1 LKRKYNKLENY
12 ITVEIALE
20 EKMIEN
26 MPVQPMYY
34 LNLYVGDNTE
44 TYLGWKENNT
54 NSNYGF
60 YVYELCTIEL
70 ETEITDLSN
79 TYMAKSI
86 EFIAD

>member
-1 LKRKYNKLENY
+1 MKRKYNKLENY

-34 LNLYVGDNTE
+34 LNLYYSLSNPNKFL
-44 TYLGWKENNT
+44 YYPQHT